1 MTKQRK
7 YTLDSMQL
15 KLIGIAL
22 TLVEA
27 VALNFF
33 SGEAQRTICNILQFI
48 SYPAIGIFVFLLVEG
63 WHNTGSLKRYALGL
77 ALAAVAAEPFYD
89 YACIGSWLNYGAS
102 NGQNFLFSLLLC
114 LFVLE
119 LLRAAEQSQKW
130 KGFMIVSLILAI
142 PFWAIM
148 TNFHLSGIAMLL
160 TVIFRLLREKPK
172 ARFYTALIAG
182 TAFKLTGGLCAIPV
196 HMYSGHRGAYNKYL
210 FYGLYPVMW
219 AVLAAVKLFTA

>member
-1 MTKQRK
+1 MTQKRK

-15 KLIGIAL
+15 KLIGFAL

-27 VALNFF
+27 VALTFF
-33 SGEAQRTICNILQFI
+33 SGEENSTICTVLQFI

-63 WHNTGSLKRYALGL
+63 WHHTENLKHYALGL
-77 ALAAVAAEPFYD
+77 GLAAVAAEPFYD
-89 YACIGSWLNYGAS
+89 YACIGRWLNYGEA

-119 LLRAAEQSQKW
+119 LLRSAEQSQKW
-130 KGFMIVSLILAI
+130 KAFMIVSLVLAI

-160 TVIFRLLREKPK
+160 TIVFQLLRDKPK
-172 ARFYTALIAG
+172 ARLYTALIAG
-182 TAFKLTGGLCAIPV
+182 TAFKITGGLCAIPV
-196 HMYSGHRGAYNKYL
+196 HMYSGQRGGYNKYL
-210 FYGLYPVMW
+210 FYGLYPAMW
-219 AVLAAVKLFTA
+219 AILAMIKFFA